1 MELFGMRKKRNEK
14 DLIWRMVGELV
25 KNQGRAR
32 LHISCNYSCTLHFIV
47 KILLVKLKNF
57 HTSTCLRLNYCTAKH
72 KPKIKSCKDSGIY
85 QNLGPI
91 PLLILEIFQLHTPLS
106 PPPPP
111 PLFPQEK
118 YVLKTLLDRNGQFLS
133 AWEIIIKTWG
143 TAFLGGMSKNEKVQF
158 FNSQVHLQ

>member
-57 HTSTCLRLNYCTAKH
+57 HTSTCLKLNYCTAKH

-106 PPPPP
+106 PPPPFP
-111 PLFPQEK
+111 PPPSPPPFSSGKICFKNAARQEWAIPLCLGDNYKNLGDSFP
-118 YVLKTLLDRNGQFLS
+118 
-133 AWEIIIKTWG
+133 WG
-143 TAFLGGMSKNEKVQF
+143 HE
-158 FNSQVHLQ
+158 